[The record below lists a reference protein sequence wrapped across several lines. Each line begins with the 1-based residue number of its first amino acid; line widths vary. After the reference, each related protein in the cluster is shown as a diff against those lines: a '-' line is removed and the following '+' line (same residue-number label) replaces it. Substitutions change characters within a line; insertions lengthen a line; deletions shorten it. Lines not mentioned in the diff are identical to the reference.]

1 MNSYRMIANNNSRR
15 IHSTDHVRLKGVTAG
30 ISLPREWANA
40 IRVHQL
46 RVYFTGHN
54 LWTLAAHDDYDPET
68 PADGRM
74 WYNTPPLKSYSI
86 GININ
91 F

>member
-1 MNSYRMIANNNSRR
+1 MGAYHNSRR
-15 IHSTDHVRLKGVTAG
+15 IHSTDHIRLKNINAG

-40 IRVHQL
+40 INVSMV

-54 LWTLAAHDDYDPET
+54 LLTLAAHKEYDPET
-68 PADGRM
+68 PTNGEM
-74 WYNTPPLKSYSI
+74 WYNTPALKSYSF